1 MGTSSSASISP
12 LRPKQT
18 KEIQQQERP
27 KKSIMNYGRRPA
39 ADMAP
44 PPVAPF
50 SKSEERRET
59 LCLNLEYIA
68 EYTVQ
73 QLNDDIC
80 ASVSWEDRNRA
91 TIELLKYAGQ
101 IFLIFSEATS
111 VIEIGVLPL
120 YLTTVLRKLKVNRRT
135 LNAITRDI
143 VVDDMYT
150 ALCERCTYLSWES
163 IQVLLISLCENIL
176 RYEQPFV

>member
-1 MGTSSSASISP
+1 MGSSSSASISP
-12 LRPKQT
+12 VKPRQT
-18 KEIQQQERP
+18 EGLQGQERP
-27 KKSIMNYGRRPA
+27 KKNINNYGRKREELFT
-39 ADMAP
+39 P
-44 PPVAPF
+44 PPVASI

-73 QLNDDIC
+73 QLNDDVC

-91 TIELLKYAGQ
+91 TIELLKYAAQ
-101 IFLIFSEATS
+101 IFLVFSEATS
-111 VIEIGVLPL
+111 VLEIGVLPL

-135 LNAITRDI
+135 LNSITRDI
-143 VVDDMYT
+143 VVDDIYT